1 MARKLTYANV
11 TSTLALFIALA
22 GGVAYGAQAIVNDS
36 KDVAAQSIANS
47 DVKKETLK
55 SNRLKNGAAVSGSD
69 VVPNSLGGA
78 AVNEG
83 DLAQVPAAATAATAA
98 NATTATSAQ
107 NAANAADAAALS
119 GLTADQ
125 FARSSQI
132 QTGGPVRTDLTAQT
146 TVVRLP
152 SLGVEVRTDGDAD
165 IASDLR
171 VLNTNPPGG
180 PTYVV
185 VYGVDSQNAFSLAP
199 GDNDEFQPGGTS
211 GGVMQI
217 ASRTEPGAA
226 ALVSCTF
233 SAFDATRDMTCLAV
247 SSG

>member
-1 MARKLTYANV
+1 
-11 TSTLALFIALA
+11 
-22 GGVAYGAQAIVNDS
+22 
-36 KDVAAQSIANS
+36 
-47 DVKKETLK
+47 
-55 SNRLKNGAAVSGSD
+55 

-98 NATTATSAQ
+98 NATNAETAT
-107 NAANAADAAALS
+107 NAADAAALG

-132 QTGGPVRTDLTAQT
+132 QMGGPVRTDLTEEA

-165 IASDLR
+165 LAADLR
-171 VLNTNPPGG
+171 VVNTNSPGG
-180 PTYVV
+180 PTYAV
-185 VYGVDSQNAFSLAP
+185 VYGVDYQNALSLAP
-199 GDNDEFQPGGTS
+199 GDNDQFQPGGPTT
-211 GGVMQI
+211 GGLMQI

-226 ALVSCTF
+226 ALVSCSF
-233 SAFDATRDMTCLAV
+233 SAFDATRPMSCLAIT
-247 SSG
+247 SR